1 MQKIELSDYAWEEA
15 ERVLVRHI
23 CEGMGLFRIAE
34 LRGIP
39 TIRKANDSKATFD
52 RAWQALPEYIK
63 EGGPA
68 GILTWDY
75 LHEAIAYQIEADLF
89 KAEQRVRRLRSV
101 RQDAPAPGRHLGDPG
116 RPVVPLS
123 QPGVYAA

>member
-1 MQKIELSDYAWEEA
+1 MVSDEAWEQA
-15 ERVLVRHI
+15 ERVLVGHI
-23 CEGMGLFRIAE
+23 CEGMGLFCIAE

-39 TIRKANDSKATFD
+39 TIRKANDSRATFD

-63 EGGPA
+63 DGGPA

-75 LHEAIAYQIEADLF
+75 LHEAIAYQIEADLL
-89 KAEQRVRRLRSV
+89 KAKQRVRRLRSV
-101 RQDAPAPGRHLGDPG
+101 RQDTPAPRRNLGDPG

>member
-1 MQKIELSDYAWEEA
+1 MVSDEAWEQA
-15 ERVLVRHI
+15 ERVLVGHI

-39 TIRKANDSKATFD
+39 TIRKANNSRAIFD
-52 RAWQALPEYIK
+52 RNWQALPEYIK
-63 EGGPA
+63 DGGPA

-89 KAEQRVRRLRSV
+89 QAEQRVRRLRSV
-101 RQDAPAPGRHLGDPG
+101 RQDAPASGRHLGDPG

>member
-1 MQKIELSDYAWEEA
+1 MVSDEAWEQA
-15 ERVLVRHI
+15 ERVLVGHI

-39 TIRKANDSKATFD
+39 TIRKANDSRATFD
-52 RAWQALPEYIK
+52 RNWQALPEYIK

-75 LHEAIAYQIEADLF
+75 LHEAIAYQIEADLLEA
-89 KAEQRVRRLRSV
+89 KQRVRRLRSV
-101 RQDAPAPGRHLGDPG
+101 RQDTPAPGRDLGDPG

>member
-1 MQKIELSDYAWEEA
+1 MVSAEAWEQA
-15 ERVLVRHI
+15 ERILVGHI
-23 CEGMGLFRIAE
+23 CEGMGLFRIAK

-39 TIRKANDSKATFD
+39 TIRKANDGRATFD

-63 EGGPA
+63 DGGPA

-75 LHEAIAYQIEADLF
+75 LHEALAYQIEADLF
-89 KAEQRVRRLRSV
+89 QAEQRVRRLRRV
-101 RQDAPAPGRHLGDPG
+101 RQDAPASGRNLGDPG

>member
-1 MQKIELSDYAWEEA
+1 MVSDEAWEQA
-15 ERVLVRHI
+15 ERVLVGHI

-39 TIRKANDSKATFD
+39 TIRKANDSRATFD
-52 RAWQALPEYIK
+52 RNWQALPEYIK

-89 KAEQRVRRLRSV
+89 EAKQRVRRLRSL
-101 RQDAPAPGRHLGDPG
+101 RQDTPAPGRDLGDPG

>member
-1 MQKIELSDYAWEEA
+1 MVSDEAWEQA
-15 ERVLVRHI
+15 ERVLVGHI
-23 CEGMGLFRIAE
+23 CDGMGLFRIAE

-39 TIRKANDSKATFD
+39 TIRKANDSRATFD

-63 EGGPA
+63 GGGPV

-75 LHEAIAYQIEADLF
+75 LHEAIAYQIEADLL
-89 KAEQRVRRLRSV
+89 KAKQRVRRLRGV
-101 RQDAPAPGRHLGDPG
+101 RQDAPAPGRDLGDPG
-116 RPVVPLS
+116 RRIVPVS

>member
-1 MQKIELSDYAWEEA
+1 MVSDEAWEQA
-15 ERVLVRHI
+15 ERVLVGHI

-39 TIRKANDSKATFD
+39 TIRKANNSRATFD

-63 EGGPA
+63 DGGPA

-89 KAEQRVRRLRSV
+89 QAEQRVRRLRSV
-101 RQDAPAPGRHLGDPG
+101 RQDTPASGRNLGDPG
-116 RPVVPLS
+116 RPVVPMS

>member
-1 MQKIELSDYAWEEA
+1 MVSDEAWEQA
-15 ERVLVRHI
+15 GRVLVGHI

-39 TIRKANDSKATFD
+39 TIRKANDSRATFD
-52 RAWQALPEYIK
+52 RNWQALPKYIK

-89 KAEQRVRRLRSV
+89 EAKQRVRRLRGL
-101 RQDAPAPGRHLGDPG
+101 RQDTPAPGRDLGDPG

>member
-1 MQKIELSDYAWEEA
+1 MVSDEAWEQA
-15 ERVLVRHI
+15 ERVLVGHI
-23 CEGMGLFRIAE
+23 CEGMGLFRIAK

-39 TIRKANDSKATFD
+39 TIRKANDSLAIFD
-52 RAWQALPEYIK
+52 RNWQALPEYIK

-89 KAEQRVRRLRSV
+89 QAEQRVRRLRSV
-101 RQDAPAPGRHLGDPG
+101 RQDTPAPGRDLGDPG

>member
-1 MQKIELSDYAWEEA
+1 MVSDEAWEQA
-15 ERVLVRHI
+15 ERVLVGHI

-39 TIRKANDSKATFD
+39 TIRKANDSRATFD
-52 RAWQALPEYIK
+52 RNWQALPEYIK
-63 EGGPA
+63 VGGPA

-75 LHEAIAYQIEADLF
+75 LHEAIAYQIEADLL
-89 KAEQRVRRLRSV
+89 KAKQRVRRLRSV
-101 RQDAPAPGRHLGDPG
+101 RQDTPAPGRHLGDPG

>member
-1 MQKIELSDYAWEEA
+1 MQKIELSDEAWEQA
-15 ERVLVRHI
+15 ERVLVGHI
-23 CEGMGLFRIAE
+23 CEGMGLFRIAK

-39 TIRKANDSKATFD
+39 TIRKANDGRATFD

-63 EGGPA
+63 DGGPA

-89 KAEQRVRRLRSV
+89 QAEQRVRRLRGL
-101 RQDAPAPGRHLGDPG
+101 RQDAPASGRNLGDPG

>member
-1 MQKIELSDYAWEEA
+1 MVSDYAWEEA

-34 LRGIP
+34 LHGIH
-39 TIRKANDSKATFD
+39 TIRKANDS
-52 RAWQALPEYIK
+52 RAALDSNWQALPEYLK

-75 LHEAIAYQIEADLF
+75 LHEAIAYQIEAGLLE
-89 KAEQRVRRLRSV
+89 AEPGVRPLRSV
-101 RQDAPAPGRHLGDPG
+101 WQDAPAQGRNLGHPGGQ
-116 RPVVPLS
+116 VVPVS
-123 QPGVYAA
+123 QPGVHAA

>member
-1 MQKIELSDYAWEEA
+1 MVSDEAWEQA
-15 ERVLVRHI
+15 ERVLVGHI

-39 TIRKANDSKATFD
+39 TIRKANASRATFA
-52 RAWQALPEYIK
+52 RNWQALPEYMK

-75 LHEAIAYQIEADLF
+75 LHEAIAYQIEAALLEA
-89 KAEQRVRRLRSV
+89 KQRVRRLRSV

-123 QPGVYAA
+123 QPGVHAA

>member
-1 MQKIELSDYAWEEA
+1 MVSDEAWEQA
-15 ERVLVRHI
+15 ERILVGHI

-34 LRGIP
+34 LRGVP
-39 TIRKANDSKATFD
+39 TIRKANDS
-52 RAWQALPEYIK
+52 RAALDNNWQALPEYIK

-89 KAEQRVRRLRSV
+89 QAEQRVRRLRSV
-101 RQDAPAPGRHLGDPG
+101 RQDTPAPGRDLGDPG
-116 RPVVPLS
+116 RPVVPVS

>member
-1 MQKIELSDYAWEEA
+1 MVSDEAWEQA
-15 ERVLVRHI
+15 ERVLVGHI

-39 TIRKANDSKATFD
+39 TIRKANDSRATFD
-52 RAWQALPEYIK
+52 RNWQALPEYIK

-68 GILTWDY
+68 GMMTWDY
-75 LHEAIAYQIEADLF
+75 LHEAIAYQLEADLLE
-89 KAEQRVRRLRSV
+89 AQQRVRRLRSV
-101 RQDAPAPGRHLGDPG
+101 RQDTPAPGRDLGDPG

>member
-1 MQKIELSDYAWEEA
+1 MVSDEAWEQA
-15 ERVLVRHI
+15 ERVLVGHI
-23 CEGMGLFRIAE
+23 CEGMGLCRIAK

-39 TIRKANDSKATFD
+39 TIRKANDGRATFD

-63 EGGPA
+63 DGGPA

-89 KAEQRVRRLRSV
+89 QAEQRVRRLRSV
-101 RQDAPAPGRHLGDPG
+101 RQDAPPSGRDLGDPG

>member
-1 MQKIELSDYAWEEA
+1 MVSDEAWEQA
-15 ERVLVRHI
+15 ERVLVGHI

-39 TIRKANDSKATFD
+39 TIRKANASRATFD

-63 EGGPA
+63 DGGPA

-89 KAEQRVRRLRSV
+89 QAEQRVRRLRSV
-101 RQDAPAPGRHLGDPG
+101 RQDTPAPGRDLGDPG

>member
-1 MQKIELSDYAWEEA
+1 MVSDEAWEQA
-15 ERVLVRHI
+15 GRVLVGHI

-39 TIRKANDSKATFD
+39 TIRKANDSRATFD
-52 RAWQALPEYIK
+52 RNWQALPKYIK

-89 KAEQRVRRLRSV
+89 EAKQRVRRLRGL
-101 RQDAPAPGRHLGDPG
+101 RQDTPAPGRDLGDPG

-123 QPGVYAA
+123 QPGVHAA

>member
-1 MQKIELSDYAWEEA
+1 MVSDEAWEQA
-15 ERVLVRHI
+15 GRVLVGHI

-39 TIRKANDSKATFD
+39 TIRKANDSRATFD
-52 RAWQALPEYIK
+52 RNWQALPEYIK

-89 KAEQRVRRLRSV
+89 EAKQRVRRLRSV
-101 RQDAPAPGRHLGDPG
+101 RQDTPAPGRDLGDPG

>member
-1 MQKIELSDYAWEEA
+1 MVSDEAWEQA
-15 ERVLVRHI
+15 ERVLVGHI

-39 TIRKANDSKATFD
+39 TIRKANDSRATFD

-89 KAEQRVRRLRSV
+89 QAEQRVRRLRSL
-101 RQDAPAPGRHLGDPG
+101 RQDTSAPGRDLGDPG

>member
-1 MQKIELSDYAWEEA
+1 MVSDYAWEEA

-23 CEGMGLFRIAE
+23 REGIGLFRIAE
-34 LRGIP
+34 MHNIP
-39 TIRKANDSKATFD
+39 TIRKTNNSRAAWDSN
-52 RAWQALPEYIK
+52 WQALPEYLK
-63 EGGPA
+63 DGGPT

-75 LHEAIAYQIEADLF
+75 LHEAIAYQIEANLF
-89 KAEQRVRRLRSV
+89 QAEHGYRELRGL
-101 RQDAPAPGRHLGDPG
+101 RQDAPAPGRDLGDPG

>member
-1 MQKIELSDYAWEEA
+1 MVSDYAWEEA

-34 LRGIP
+34 LHGIP
-39 TIRKANDSKATFD
+39 TIRKANDS
-52 RAWQALPEYIK
+52 RAALDSNWQALPEYLK

-75 LHEAIAYQIEADLF
+75 LHEAIAYQIEANLF
-89 KAEQRVRRLRSV
+89 QAEHGYRRLRGL
-101 RQDAPAPGRHLGDPG
+101 RQDTPAPGRNLGHPG
-116 RPVVPLS
+116 GQVVPVS
-123 QPGVYAA
+123 QPGVHAA